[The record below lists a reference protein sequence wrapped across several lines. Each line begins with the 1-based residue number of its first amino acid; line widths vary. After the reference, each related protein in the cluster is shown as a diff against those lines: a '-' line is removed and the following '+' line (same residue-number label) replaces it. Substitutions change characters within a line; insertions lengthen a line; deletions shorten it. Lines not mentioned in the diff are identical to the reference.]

1 MDKRRLKKPS
11 WIRQN
16 IPGGPV
22 YTGLKSIINRE
33 KLHTVCLEARCPN
46 QGECFQEGT
55 ATFIILGNTCT
66 RNCLYCS
73 VNKGIPSI
81 HDIDEPKRVARAI
94 KAMGLKYAVITSV
107 TRDDL
112 EDGGAETFAQTV
124 KEIRKVASECK
135 IELLIPDFKNNNE
148 EAINKIIDA
157 KPFVINHNIE
167 VVKNFYYTLR
177 PKGDYDLS
185 LKILSKVADH
195 QIKAKSGLMIGFGE
209 AKKDILTT
217 LIDLRESG
225 CSILTIGQYLQS
237 TRQGYPVKKYY
248 TPEEFDKLKE
258 EALKIGFDAVVSGP
272 QVRSSYHASETVEA
286 I

>member
-46 QGECFQEGT
+46 QGECFQDGT

-73 VNKGIPSI
+73 VNKGIPVS

-112 EDGGAETFAQTV
+112 DDGGAETFVQTV
-124 KEIRKVASECK
+124 KSGQERIFFPLAAGGAAIGYFLILRNLDNLYSSDTRPSIFEIS
-135 IELLIPDFKNNNE
+135 IPFHRE
-148 EAINKIIDA
+148 IFGFII
-157 KPFVINHNIE
+157 FE
-167 VVKNFYYTLR
+167 
-177 PKGDYDLS
+177 YD
-185 LKILSKVADH
+185 
-195 QIKAKSGLMIGFGE
+195 
-209 AKKDILTT
+209 
-217 LIDLRESG
+217 
-225 CSILTIGQYLQS
+225 
-237 TRQGYPVKKYY
+237 
-248 TPEEFDKLKE
+248 
-258 EALKIGFDAVVSGP
+258 
-272 QVRSSYHASETVEA
+272 
-286 I
+286 